1 MDLKYT
7 NDLLISNGDLEIVE
21 GAHEVGQ
28 QIEDRLKTFKGEWFL
43 DLSFGPDYRKDIL
56 LKNPR
61 LSIIAA
67 VLKREILKSA
77 DVTFKEFETSFSDR
91 KLTISYALKTTDES
105 ITSEITI

>member
-7 NDLLISNGDLEIVE
+7 NDLLISNGDLEIVD
-21 GAHEVGQ
+21 GAYEVGQ

-91 KLTISYALKTTDES
+91 KLTISYALKTTDGS